1 MLFTTNISKE
11 NRYWDG
17 KGKILHSLNA
27 SLQES
32 LSLNPLLSSKNLHTT
47 RGVTPEYNSISH
59 QGMEIRI
66 MNNFLYLNGHNG
78 FNHPHYKTDLA

>member
-11 NRYWDG
+11 NMYWDC

-32 LSLNPLLSSKNLHTT
+32 LDLNPFITLITFFWVIKICILQEELPQNII
-47 RGVTPEYNSISH
+47 P
-59 QGMEIRI
+59 
-66 MNNFLYLNGHNG
+66 
-78 FNHPHYKTDLA
+78 